1 MDKLYR
7 VMGIF
12 SLEVEGEDFREAREK
27 VHRILRVDE
36 IEHNIINVEEVSSD
50 ERKCSRVQM

>member
-12 SLEVEGEDFREAREK
+12 SLEVEGEDFREVREK
-27 VHRILRVDE
+27 AHRILRVDG
-36 IEHNIINVEEVSSD
+36 IEHNIMNVEEVSSD